1 MGRGE
6 IPAPSFSVRRKMY
19 EETKK
24 AVKKAFQ
31 VGKIIFSLGPD
42 RYSQLLKAVGSV
54 RHPTHK
60 DLKPHIDDGLCLED
74 ALITELKYRYMMA
87 ASQAG
92 FTKRQ
97 GLAMLEY
104 AAMLEELK
112 E

>member
-1 MGRGE
+1 MVV
-6 IPAPSFSVRRKMY
+6 SFLLREKMY

-31 VGKIIFSLGPD
+31 VSKVIFSLGPD
-42 RYSQLLKAVGSV
+42 RYSQLLQAVGSIRYPV
-54 RHPTHK
+54 SN
-60 DLKPHIDDGLCLED
+60 DLKPYLEDGLCLED
-74 ALITELKYRYMMA
+74 ALITELKRRYMSA
-87 ASQAG
+87 AVQAG

-97 GLAMLEY
+97 GIAMLEY